1 MPKNRSVFGMYLSSK
16 EAESAV
22 NVFSNAGFTASDISV
37 LRREKFESEEKP
49 ATDNNTKA
57 PEAAVVGAGSG
68 AAVGGALGWLLGI
81 GALVIP
87 GIGPVLAAGPIV
99 TVLAGIGVGGAI
111 GGFAGC
117 LVGVGIPEQEAK
129 IYEGTLKK
137 GGVLVA
143 AHCESSDDLKRAES
157 IMKRTG
163 AKDVAASGELKSSEF
178 KSERQTTA

>member
-1 MPKNRSVFGMYLSSK
+1 MYLSSS

-22 NVFSNAGFTASDISV
+22 NAFNTAGFAASDISLV
-37 LRREKFESEEKP
+37 RREKVEPEEKP
-49 ATDNNTKA
+49 ATANNTKA
-57 PEAAVVGAGSG
+57 PEGAVVGAGSG

-99 TVLAGIGVGGAI
+99 AVLAGIGVGGAI
-111 GGFAGC
+111 GGFAGS
-117 LVGVGIPEQEAK
+117 LVGVGFSEQEAEV
-129 IYEGTLKK
+129 YEGTLKK

-143 AHCESSDDLKRAES
+143 AHCETQDEITQAQS

-163 AKDVAASGELKSSEF
+163 AKDVAAAGELTSGEFQSEP
-178 KSERQTTA
+178 RATA